1 MVSSIYLLAQNGFLP
16 TRGSF
21 MLDFVVVAMFAV
33 LAIMSISIGLAR
45 FRQQYQ
51 LHKLIQLVLGIVLL
65 VTIVAFEVD
74 LRFITKN
81 WRELAE
87 PSPYLANGW
96 VDRLL
101 WLHLCF
107 AIPTPLLWA
116 WVIVQAMRKFDCPPK
131 PNAYSPRHKLLARIA
146 ALLMIATAF
155 TGWAFYAVA
164 FVM

>member
-1 MVSSIYLLAQNGFLP
+1 MNSFCLLAQNGFLP

-21 MLDFVVVAMFAV
+21 MLDFVVIAMFAV
-33 LAIMSISIGLAR
+33 LAIMSFSIGLAR
-45 FRQQYQ
+45 FRHQYQ
-51 LHKLIQLVLGIVLL
+51 LHKVIQLVLGIVLL

-87 PSPYLANGW
+87 PSPYFANGW

-101 WLHLCF
+101 WVHLCF

-116 WVIVQAMRKFDCPPK
+116 WVIIQALRKFESPPK
-131 PNAYSPRHKLLARIA
+131 PNAYSAQHKLLARIA
-146 ALLMIATAF
+146 ALLMTATAI

-164 FVM
+164 FVL